1 MSNATVSTLN
11 GLIET
16 LMDGKNGFESAASN
30 VKDPSVK
37 SVFHEFSQQRAT
49 LASELQTFVK
59 QLGGEA
65 EKSGSASA
73 SMHRGWMDLKK
84 ALGGGEKSILN
95 EAERGEDVAV
105 KAYQKALE
113 EPLSPDVEGVV
124 RRQYGQVKQAHDRVK
139 ALRDSYKN

>member
-1 MSNATVSTLN
+1 MNNSTVSTLN

-16 LMDGKNGFESAASN
+16 LMDGKNGFESAAGN
-30 VKDPSVK
+30 VKDPTVK
-37 SVFHEFSQQRAT
+37 SVFNEFSRQRAA
-49 LASELQTFVK
+49 LATELQAHVK
-59 QLGGEA
+59 QLGGDA

-73 SMHRGWMDLKK
+73 AVHRGWIDLKK

-124 RRQYGQVKQAHDRVK
+124 RRQYSQVKEAHDRVK
-139 ALRDSYKN
+139 ALRDSWN